1 MLETKLYSKSK
12 KLKKEY
18 YQNYFQKHS
27 KKC

>member
-18 YQNYFQKHS
+18 CQNYFQKHL